1 MTELELND
9 LINEILLNLTELE
22 SMLQVLKDASFSK
35 SQEISMEDVGN
46 TLEVM
51 VDKAYNTRISLN
63 KYINTAFCK
72 EQ

>member
-1 MTELELND
+1 MPELELND

-51 VDKAYNTRISLN
+51 VDKACNTKISLN
-63 KYINTAFCK
+63 KYIATAFCK
-72 EQ
+72 E

>member
-1 MTELELND
+1 MTDIELND
-9 LINEILLNLTELE
+9 IIDKVLRDVTELE

-51 VDKAYNTRISLN
+51 VDKAYNTRISLK
-63 KYINTAFCK
+63 KYINTVFCK
-72 EQ
+72 E